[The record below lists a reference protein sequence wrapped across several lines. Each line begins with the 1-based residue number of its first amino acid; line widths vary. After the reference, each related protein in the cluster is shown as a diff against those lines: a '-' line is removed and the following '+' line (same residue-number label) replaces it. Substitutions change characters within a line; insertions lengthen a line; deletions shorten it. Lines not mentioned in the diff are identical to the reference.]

1 MRLLRD
7 VVAVLESQGIDHTL
21 IGAAAMAVH
30 GVSRATADID
40 LFTVDDRVLQAK
52 LWNELEGRG
61 AGLLLLRGDF
71 EDPLAGSVRLTL
83 AGDRTV
89 DVVVGRYAWQ
99 KTIVESAEKMSIGEV
114 TVKVARPA
122 DLVLLKLYAGGPKDA
137 WDIRSLME
145 SHQEAASI
153 KTAVD
158 EAVPRLPAESR
169 ELWRRLRDER

>member
-1 MRLLRD
+1 MSLLRD
-7 VVAVLESQGIDHTL
+7 VVAVLEANRVDHAL
-21 IGAAAMAVH
+21 IGAAAMAIH

-40 LFTVDDRVLQAK
+40 LFTVDDQVLQAR
-52 LWNELEGRG
+52 LWNELEDRG
-61 AGLLLLRGDF
+61 VNLRLLKGDF
-71 EDPLAGSVRLTL
+71 EDPLAGSVRLAL

-114 TVKVARPA
+114 TVKVAPPA
-122 DLVLLKLYAGGPKDA
+122 GLVLLKLYAGGPKDA

-145 SHQEAASI
+145 SHEEAESI
-153 KTAVD
+153 KAQVD

-169 ELWRRLRDER
+169 ELWKQLRDEH